1 MREIYRGADRAYAK
15 LPTADNN
22 PEIERYGNEDTCI
35 PLFTVPVSLQSCVE
49 LYPASRQLYS
59 PVAVVV
65 YHELVRKHKQPV
77 SACVTDKYT
86 LRTLILQVERRQTI
100 RSNDNF
106 QLDRHASY
114 YAQQQFDSNFR
125 ATEVLESGENLA
137 AIQKLRCSLGF
148 NAWNEGNCIYI
159 ERRIHFSSRS
169 MC

>member
-1 MREIYRGADRAYAK
+1 M
-15 LPTADNN
+15 
-22 PEIERYGNEDTCI
+22 
-35 PLFTVPVSLQSCVE
+35 
-49 LYPASRQLYS
+49 
-59 PVAVVV
+59 
-65 YHELVRKHKQPV
+65 
-77 SACVTDKYT
+77 SACATDKYT

-148 NAWNEGNCIYI
+148 NGTKVIVYIYI
-159 ERRIHFSSRS
+159 YRTKNSFFKSFNVLTG
-169 MC
+169 